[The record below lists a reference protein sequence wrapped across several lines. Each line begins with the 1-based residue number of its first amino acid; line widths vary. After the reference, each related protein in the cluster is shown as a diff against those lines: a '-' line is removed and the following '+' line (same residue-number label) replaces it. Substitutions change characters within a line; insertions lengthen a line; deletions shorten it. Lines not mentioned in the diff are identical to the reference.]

1 MTQFKYLQN
10 KNTFAI
16 KILLQVQ
23 HTVVLHETNLSMF
36 ALLSVDREE
45 GNLAIVHRESVP
57 GGGYRSVMSSEYI
70 QLEGSKYKEKITM
83 HFWDLIS

>member
-1 MTQFKYLQN
+1 M
-10 KNTFAI
+10 I
-16 KILLQVQ
+16 KKTSLSKIIFMCQVQ

-57 GGGYRSVMSSEYI
+57 GGGYRSVMSAENI
-70 QLEGSKYKEKITM
+70 QGDNQAKY
-83 HFWDLIS
+83 HFGKPYFI

>member
-1 MTQFKYLQN
+1 MTQFKYLQSRD
-10 KNTFAI
+10 TFAI

-57 GGGYRSVMSSEYI
+57 GGGYRSVMLSEYI

-83 HFWDLIS
+83 LFWDSIS

>member
-10 KNTFAI
+10 RNTFAV

-36 ALLSVDREE
+36 ALLSVDKEE

-57 GGGYRSVMSSEYI
+57 GGGYRSVMSSEYVK
-70 QLEGSKYKEKITM
+70 LEGRKYEKR
-83 HFWDLIS
+83 S